1 MIRLQKYMASCGVAS
16 RRKCEA
22 LIEAGK
28 VKVGD
33 QIITELGFKVD
44 PDVDRVYFN
53 GELIQPESEKVYILL
68 NKPTGYITSVKDQF
82 DRQTVIDLIQG
93 IDARIYPVGRLDY
106 DTSGLL
112 LLTNDGEMTN
122 QITHPSHKVE
132 KTYVAKVKGQVSK
145 LELKKIQDGVDIG
158 GYVTAPSRARVI
170 KAASGST
177 TVELTIHE
185 GKNRQVRRMFDAI
198 NHPVLALERIAIGK
212 IKKGNLKEGTW
223 RLLND
228 SEVQYLK
235 GERK

>member
-44 PDVDRVYFN
+44 PDLDRVYFN
-53 GELIQPESEKVYILL
+53 GVLIKPETEKVYILL

-112 LLTNDGEMTN
+112 LLTNDGDMTN

-132 KTYVAKVKGQVSK
+132 KTYLAKVKGQVSK
-145 LELKKIQDGVDIG
+145 LELKKIQDGIDIG
-158 GYVTAPSRARVI
+158 GYVTAPSRARII
-170 KAASGST
+170 KTASGST

-185 GKNRQVRRMFDAI
+185 GKNRQVRRMFEAI
-198 NHPVLALERIAIGK
+198 NHPVMALERIAIGK
-212 IKKGNLKEGTW
+212 IKKGSLKEGTW

-228 SEVQYLK
+228 SEIQYLK

>member
-44 PDVDRVYFN
+44 PDLDRVYFN
-53 GELIQPESEKVYILL
+53 GALIKPETEKVYILL

-112 LLTNDGEMTN
+112 LLTNDGDMTN

-145 LELKKIQDGVDIG
+145 LELKKIQDGIDIG
-158 GYVTAPSRARVI
+158 GYVTAPSRARII
-170 KAASGST
+170 KTASGST

-198 NHPVLALERIAIGK
+198 NHPVMALDRIAIGK
-212 IKKGNLKEGTW
+212 IKKGSLKEGTW

-228 SEVQYLK
+228 SEIQYLK